1 MSNEVTNF
9 KDWLKDDFCEG
20 NIEQHA
26 AAQEI
31 WNNIPDN
38 KQNYRMLDLRFATI
52 HGGLLYDIFIT
63 LWNLYSEHLD
73 MQRK

>member
-31 WNNIPDN
+31 WKNIPDN

-73 MQRK
+73 AQRK